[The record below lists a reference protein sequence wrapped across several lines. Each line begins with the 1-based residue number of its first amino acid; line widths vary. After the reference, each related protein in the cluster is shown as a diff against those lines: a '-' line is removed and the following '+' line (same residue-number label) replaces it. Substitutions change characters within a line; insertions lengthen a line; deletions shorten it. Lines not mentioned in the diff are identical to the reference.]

1 MFSKIIILI
10 AIFFVFLG
18 LFLTNLSLGEYDTYI
33 HQLVT
38 KIIESK
44 TFFWI
49 CIIAIYLILLAII
62 NAIYSIY
69 FWNFIVKN
77 FPERVIY

>member
-10 AIFFVFLG
+10 TIFFVFLG
-18 LFLTNLSLGEYDTYI
+18 LFLTNLSLSEYDTYI

-49 CIIAIYLILLAII
+49 CIIAIYLISLAII

>member
-10 AIFFVFLG
+10 TIFFVFLG

-49 CIIAIYLILLAII
+49 CIIAIYLIDD
-62 NAIYSIY
+62 
-69 FWNFIVKN
+69 
-77 FPERVIY
+77 PPVI

>member
-18 LFLTNLSLGEYDTYI
+18 LFLTNLSLSEYDTYI

-49 CIIAIYLILLAII
+49 CIIAIYLISLAII